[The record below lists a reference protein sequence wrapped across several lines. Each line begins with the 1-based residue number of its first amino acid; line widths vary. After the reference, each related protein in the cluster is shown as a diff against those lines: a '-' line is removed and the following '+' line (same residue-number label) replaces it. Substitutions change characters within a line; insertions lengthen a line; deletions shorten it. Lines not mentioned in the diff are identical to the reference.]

1 MLFLI
6 QAKNAKRR
14 CEQCKLQRSTK
25 DNKTTAVCDLCL
37 APTCTTHYVRVCEP
51 CYLHKFKDSADFSE
65 AEHSDDDD
73 NDDDQIASTS
83 NEPPTKN
90 SRISTINLQS
100 SIFSTSIFRIFFY
113 IFISHKFQTIKHEN
127 S

>member
-6 QAKNAKRR
+6 QAENAKRR

-73 NDDDQIASTS
+73 NDDGQIASTS
-83 NEPPTKN
+83 NEPLTKK
-90 SRISTINLQS
+90 SRISTINL
-100 SIFSTSIFRIFFY
+100 
-113 IFISHKFQTIKHEN
+113 
-127 S
+127 